1 MATLQLHFLQDPE
14 GAAHTLDQ
22 ALASSELEA
31 VPPEAQ
37 AYLEFAVLYAQAGRP
52 GRALEQLAAFRA
64 EAPAE
69 NQEGEGPAENQEGE
83 GRQSDLRS
91 AEAAIALAEGN
102 PGEAVRLSR
111 QARALVPKCDLCS
124 LPEIG
129 EAFEAASMPDSAVA
143 AYEAYLES
151 KTLFRSRNDNVK
163 LHRVLLGLGRS
174 YEAMGQPE
182 RAADHYRWLL
192 ELWSDADPG
201 LQPRVEELREKLGA
215 LGENTP

>member
-1 MATLQLHFLQDPE
+1 
-14 GAAHTLDQ
+14 
-22 ALASSELEA
+22 
-31 VPPEAQ
+31 
-37 AYLEFAVLYAQAGRP
+37 
-52 GRALEQLAAFRA
+52 
-64 EAPAE
+64 
-69 NQEGEGPAENQEGE
+69 
-83 GRQSDLRS
+83 
-91 AEAAIALAEGN
+91 LAEGN